1 MSAKQEAVSDST
13 PAGVP
18 EATLLNF
25 LSGLGS
31 QGLMQLGALPNPLT
45 GERTVNLAYAQYTV
59 QLLTVLKAKTE
70 GHRTAEEEQYLVTMV
85 ADLTAR
91 LKHQQE
97 SQQQAQEK

>member
-1 MSAKQEAVSDST
+1 MSESVSAASQ
-13 PAGVP
+13 VP

-45 GERTVNLAYAQYTV
+45 GERSLNLPYARYTV

-70 GHRTAEEEQYLVTMV
+70 GHRSPEEEQYLVTML
-85 ADLTAR
+85 ADLSDR
-91 LKHQQE
+91 LLKA
-97 SQQQAQEK
+97 S

>member
-1 MSAKQEAVSDST
+1 MVEVEKGNQI
-13 PAGVP
+13 P

-45 GERTVNLAYAQYTV
+45 GERSINVPYARYTV

-70 GHRTAEEEQYLVTMV
+70 GHRSGEEEQYLVTML
-85 ADLTAR
+85 ADLNDR
-91 LKHQQE
+91 LQK
-97 SQQQAQEK
+97 AA

>member
-1 MSAKQEAVSDST
+1 MSEAASAASQ
-13 PAGVP
+13 VP

-45 GERTVNLAYAQYTV
+45 GERSVNLAYAQYTV

-70 GHRTAEEEQYLVTMV
+70 GHRSPEEEQYLLTML
-85 ADLTAR
+85 ADLSDR
-91 LKHQQE
+91 LLKA
-97 SQQQAQEK
+97 S

>member
-1 MSAKQEAVSDST
+1 MIVAQAQEVNQ
-13 PAGVP
+13 VP

-45 GERTVNLAYAQYTV
+45 GERSINLPYARYTV

-70 GHRTAEEEQYLVTMV
+70 GHRSPEEEQYLVTML
-85 ADLTAR
+85 ADLIDR
-91 LKHQQE
+91 LQK
-97 SQQQAQEK
+97 AG